1 MKQNTCPQEGYRTAH
16 GKTTGYVK
24 HTNKPWYSTRFKEPS
39 MHSAGEFK
47 KLLAVIIGGAI
58 AYLVLTSLTPKAMAE
73 LTSLSPD
80 SSYNDNLQVSL
91 YKSQVLDI
99 KVPIQKVSMGNP
111 EIADILVLRNGQ
123 LYVLGKKLGTTN
135 VLLWNKNSQLIKAI
149 DIEVVHDLN
158 TLKAKLFRVL
168 PNEKIEVYSSQGSLV
183 LGGQVSSTAR
193 MNTALKIAQSYA
205 HVADTHKGEGGK
217 ETREDKENRVVNLM
231 SVGGA
236 QQVMLKVT
244 VAEMNRSSMKKLGV
258 KFNALGIGDNNWNLG
273 GVNGGATFPDAVFE
287 PDDVRLPIFGNSAP
301 YGPVIDEFM
310 PNDLSIADKGLFGSF
325 LSDNFIFN
333 MTLEAAK
340 ENGSAKILAEP
351 TLTTLTGQEA
361 RFLSGGEFPIPIPRG
376 DRGTTIEF
384 KEFGVGVNF
393 VPVVLDSGRINLTL
407 DVSVSELINGN
418 SVILRAEDS
427 TGTFLIPSLT
437 KRSAQSSVE
446 LADGETIGIAGLISE
461 NMREVVTKFPGLG
474 DIPILGQIF
483 RSSEFESGET
493 ELVILVTPV
502 LAKPFK
508 DKPALPTD
516 HFVAPSDLEF
526 YLLGRTYGKA
536 ESKPAKST
544 PTAQYLPSSGGGI
557 DQSFGHSL
565 N

>member
-1 MKQNTCPQEGYRTAH
+1 M
-16 GKTTGYVK
+16 
-24 HTNKPWYSTRFKEPS
+24 
-39 MHSAGEFK
+39 
-47 KLLAVIIGGAI
+47 
-58 AYLVLTSLTPKAMAE
+58 
-73 LTSLSPD
+73 
-80 SSYNDNLQVSL
+80 QVPL
-91 YKSQVLDI
+91 YKSQILDI
-99 KVPIQKVSMGNP
+99 NVPIQKVSMGNP
-111 EIADILVLRNGQ
+111 DIADILVLRNGQ

-149 DIEVVHDLN
+149 DIEVTHDLN

-168 PNEKIEVYSSQGSLV
+168 PDERIEVYSSQGSLV

-193 MNTALKIAQSYA
+193 MNTALKIAQSYVS
-205 HVADTHKGEGGK
+205 VAQRMEGDGK
-217 ETREDKENRVVNLM
+217 AKEDKENRIVNLM

-258 KFNALGIGDNNWNLG
+258 KFNALGIGDSNWNLG
-273 GVNGGATFPDAVFE
+273 GVNGGATFPDALFE
-287 PDDVRLPIFGNSAP
+287 PDDVRIPVFGESAP
-301 YGPVIDEFM
+301 LGPVIDEFM

-325 LSDNFIFN
+325 LSENFIFN

-418 SVILRAEDS
+418 SVIIRAEDS
-427 TGTFLIPSLT
+427 TSTFLIPSLT

-474 DIPILGQIF
+474 DIPILGQLF

-502 LAKPFK
+502 LATPFK

-526 YLLGRTYGKA
+526 YLLGRTYGTPEK
-536 ESKPAKST
+536 SGTKST
-544 PTAQYLPSSGGGI
+544 STAQTLPVKSGGI